1 MSPML
6 RQRRPPSASPRGGQI
21 TLSPPSLP
29 ARARACPGDDTM
41 AQIAILDGLAV
52 PSPHHFHRWGTELAA
67 HGFTSMRTGALST
80 RQALQAEQ
88 AGLRCVQ
95 ELALLD
101 MAFPGAQPAPSHR
114 TRRMSRRDLVPA
126 AAVDLAAFGL
136 RWSLDAAMLGEVQTA
151 TPMHRARV
159 VRDPAAMPV
168 AGFLVSGRAGRAGYI
183 QRLAVHPDAQRR
195 GIGSALLVD
204 ALRWLRRARVQQV
217 FVNTHVENEA
227 ALLLYRAHGFRELP
241 ERLRVYEGPIAP

>member
-1 MSPML
+1 ML
-6 RQRRPPSASPRGGQI
+6 RQRRTPAASPRGGQI
-21 TLSPPSLP
+21 TLSPPSIP

-52 PSPHHFHRWGTELAA
+52 PSPHHFHRWANELSAL
-67 HGFTSMRTGALST
+67 GFTSMRTGALST

-88 AGLRCVQ
+88 AGLHCVQ

-101 MAFPGAQPAPSHR
+101 MPFPGTQPTPSHR
-114 TRRMSRRDLVPA
+114 TRRMYTRDLVPA
-126 AAVDLAAFGL
+126 AAVDLAAFGT
-136 RWSLDAAMLGEVQTA
+136 RWSLDASMLAEVRTA

-159 VRDPAAMPV
+159 VRGTGSLPID
-168 AGFLVSGRAGRAGYI
+168 GFLVSGRAGRAGYI

-204 ALRWLRRARVQQV
+204 ALAWLRRARTQQV

-241 ERLRVYEGPIAP
+241 ERLRVYEGAIAP